1 MVQGFYQR
9 VPYRLDVS
17 LCEEGQLC
25 DEGERLWGK
34 RLYAETVRLK
44 PLKIWCI
51 CTKHQMVLHHNVV
64 AYSFKT
70 CLKKFS
76 LSYGNSSSLY

>member
-51 CTKHQMVLHHNVV
+51 RTKQMVLHHNVV